1 MKPVVKTAKVAKNL
15 CNATLLYPLIN
26 INASVIQPL
35 TQSPPPNWMIGCK
48 IPSTTVNASLE

>member
-35 TQSPPPNWMIGCK
+35 TQSPPQLDDRVQNTFHHREC
-48 IPSTTVNASLE
+48 